1 MIGSRP
7 TKVAW
12 PALLGL
18 FAMLAFCSSASAR
31 EVYVANSGNGTVSV
45 INTTTNAVSGAVTVG
60 GEPVDVA
67 ITPDGRYAWVVDG
80 IGGSVSVIDTKTKTV
95 VQGPI
100 AVGLAPRGIAIT
112 PNGGRA
118 YVTNSGDDTVTVL
131 NTGTYATVGDP
142 IAVGD
147 EPDGVAVTPDGGTV
161 FVAQRGGGIAVI
173 NANTAEVV
181 DTIDDSLGPSRITIG
196 PRGGRAFVTNH
207 ASDSVS
213 AFSPGGG
220 SFLGSPIPVGTEPT
234 GIAST
239 PSGSFVYAAS
249 AADGSLTQ
257 IDTGI
262 ELPIGAPLD
271 FPGATGVAITPDGLQ
286 GYVTDGGG
294 SAVSV
299 LDINRNVLAGA
310 VPVGD
315 KPVAVAVVP
324 NQGPTASFWVSPT
337 QRRAKKRLTFHA
349 SGSTDSDGKIT
360 SYSWDFGDR
369 GKAEGPQQTRAH
381 SYRRKGIYFV
391 TLKVTDNEGCSSET
405 VFTGQTA
412 SCTGNPLSTVTVPIK
427 VLNPTGP
434 KLQVS
439 GSEHQGM
446 RRVVVRARCP
456 QVACSLRAGGIV
468 TTSVEEGGRKVRH
481 LRRLGADSVTG
492 PEPRLAAAGPA
503 GAGLD
508 PVRGGKG
515 GPPRRD
521 GQGPRR
527 RQRPRPRK
535 RSHRRNEDRQARL
548 LSEAAGRRWGVA
560 RLERRWPATRSH
572 SHAARPAPTSCPARR
587 WRRRPASRWPRTGSG
602 RSPTGPGSAIRP
614 SASGSPSATV
624 TSRPRR

>member
-18 FAMLAFCSSASAR
+18 LALLAFCSSASAR

-45 INTTTNAVSGAVTVG
+45 FNTTTNAVTGAVTVG

-234 GIAST
+234 GIAAT
-239 PSGSFVYAAS
+239 PSGSFVYSAS

-299 LDINRNVLAGA
+299 LDINRNVLSGA
-310 VPVGD
+310 VSVGD

-381 SYRRKGIYFV
+381 SYRRKGIYYV
-391 TLKVTDNEGCSSET
+391 TLKVTDNEGCSGET
-405 VFTGQTA
+405 VYTGQTA

-468 TTSVEEGGRKVRH
+468 VTSVVEGGRKVRH
-481 LRRLGADSVTG
+481 LRRLGADSVTAPSRG
-492 PEPRLAAAGPA
+492 WRRLVLRVPG
-503 GAGLD
+503 
-508 PVRGGKG
+508 
-515 GPPRRD
+515 
-521 GQGPRR
+521 
-527 RQRPRPRK
+527 
-535 RSHRRNEDRQARL
+535 S
-548 LSEAAGRRWGVA
+548 
-560 RLERRWPATRSH
+560 TRSG
-572 SHAARPAPTSCPARR
+572 AEKAVLLGGTAKARVAVNARDR
-587 WRRRPASRWPRTGSG
+587 ENEV
-602 RSPTGPGSAIRP
+602 
-614 SASGSPSATV
+614 TV
-624 TSRPRR
+624 ETKTVKLGF